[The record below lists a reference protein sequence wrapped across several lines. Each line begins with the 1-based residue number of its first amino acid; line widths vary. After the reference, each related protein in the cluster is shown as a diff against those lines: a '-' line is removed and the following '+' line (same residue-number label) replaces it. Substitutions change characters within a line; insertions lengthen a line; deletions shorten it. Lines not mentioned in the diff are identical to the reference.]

1 MKIENEDQKLG
12 TCSWCHKEN
21 VLIYSN
27 EYCEDCDSEIYHCLI
42 CNADYTSDDCCR
54 HLFRDRDYEWSGSG
68 AGEPSET
75 VKRSFLLLL
84 ALMPDNF
91 ALEVAGAIK
100 AGKFHTWL
108 IAPLIGSGGLLE
120 LNGTKDYERN
130 WDLGNALL
138 RLGGADQAEETADG
152 YHWLASLYQDDTPE
166 ANTITIT
173 WINEFLK
180 EKTNGSAI

>member
-1 MKIENEDQKLG
+1 
-12 TCSWCHKEN
+12 
-21 VLIYSN
+21 
-27 EYCEDCDSEIYHCLI
+27 
-42 CNADYTSDDCCR
+42 
-54 HLFRDRDYEWSGSG
+54 
-68 AGEPSET
+68 
-75 VKRSFLLLL
+75 
-84 ALMPDNF
+84 
-91 ALEVAGAIK
+91 
-100 AGKFHTWL
+100 
-108 IAPLIGSGGLLE
+108 